1 MGDSK
6 IRIMPDC
13 HQGKGCVIGFTATLN
28 DRVVPNLVGVDI
40 GCGISVVKLGKIS
53 DVNLSLIDDIIRDY
67 IPAGFNVHNKP
78 IIEFSILSELYCY
91 TSLSNI
97 ERIKCSIGT
106 LGGGNHFIELGKDS
120 ENNLYLII
128 HTGSRNLGF
137 QVANYYQNMAI
148 ELNNNKNKDSYNT
161 EIDKVIREYKSKGK
175 VKKIELA
182 LKALWN
188 KYKNIETEIPEE
200 LCYLGEEWKHLYFH
214 DMQICQ
220 YFATLNRITIAN
232 IILDELYG
240 TDIDDYEFFETI
252 HNYID
257 LKNKIIR
264 KGAISAYEGEKLLVP
279 INMRDGSILCKGKG
293 NPDWNYS
300 APHGAGRIMSRR
312 KAQETLSL
320 ADYKNE
326 MKNIYTTSVN
336 KYTLDEAPMSYKPM
350 KEIVDNIHDTVEVL
364 DIIKPIYNFK
374 DSSGSNNMKG
384 GHNNI

>member
-1 MGDSK
+1 MGGSK

-13 HQGKGCVIGFTATLN
+13 HQGTGCVIGFTATLN
-28 DRVVPNLVGVDI
+28 NKVIPNLVGVDI
-40 GCGISVVKLGKIS
+40 GCGISVVKLGKVS
-53 DVNLSLIDDIIRDY
+53 DVNLPLLDDIIRNY

-78 IIEFSILSELYCY
+78 IMEFLMLSELYCY
-91 TSLSNI
+91 TSLSNL

-148 ELNNNKNKDSYNT
+148 ELNNGNNYNT
-161 EIDKVIREYKSKGK
+161 AKNEFIKECRGRGK

-182 LKALWN
+182 LKVLWN
-188 KYKNIETEIPEE
+188 KYKNIEAEIPKE
-200 LCYLGEEWKHLYFH
+200 LCYLGDEWRYLYFH
-214 DMQICQ
+214 DAQICQ
-220 YFATLNRITIAN
+220 HFATLNRATIAD
-232 IILDELYG
+232 IILDKLYG
-240 TDIDDYEFFETI
+240 TGIDNYEFFETI

-257 LKNKIIR
+257 FKNKIIR
-264 KGAISAYEGEKLLVP
+264 KGAVSAYEGEKLLIP

-350 KEIVDNIHDTVEVL
+350 REIIDNIHDTVEIL

-374 DSSGSNNMKG
+374 DSSGSNNMRG
-384 GHNNI
+384 GHNNE